1 MSKNS
6 FKPDMGTIVQSLY
19 GSIAFTLATAM
30 LAFIWNQFDTWGVKR
45 TMPPISALLFNVLLA
60 IGVITVVY
68 LVMRSMAK
76 LLTKQEPETKQEMT
90 EVVSRHLTKEVV
102 LLDNH
107 TFINCFIDNCR
118 VRYNGGQY
126 VLRDT
131 KIRNITFESKNPTV
145 VNTVITLNSLG
156 YLEEEFSKEWRVVP
170 QEYLT
175 QGMPLVSPM
184 KVDTYEKDSK

>member
-76 LLTKQEPETKQEMT
+76 LLTKHEPETKQEMT

-102 LLDNH
+102 ILDNH

-131 KIRNITFESKNPTV
+131 RIRNITFESKNPTV

-184 KVDTYEKDSK
+184 KVDIHEKDSK